1 MEFFIS
7 EDCLVNKYI
16 PFQEDIFI
24 TSANST
30 ENCLE
35 ISLCL
40 DSVFSQRESGHFLRE
55 LVSGDS
61 RR

>member
-35 ISLCL
+35 ISLC
-40 DSVFSQRESGHFLRE
+40 
-55 LVSGDS
+55 
-61 RR
+61 